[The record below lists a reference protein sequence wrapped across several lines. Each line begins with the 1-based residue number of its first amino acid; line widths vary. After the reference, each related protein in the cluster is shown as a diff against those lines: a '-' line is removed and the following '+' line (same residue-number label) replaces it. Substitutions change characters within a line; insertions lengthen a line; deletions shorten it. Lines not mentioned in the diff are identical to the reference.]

1 MPEPSSLTDIAN
13 LALSLMGQAPIKS
26 IDNPNT
32 QDAKT
37 MRQWLPVII
46 KEVQIDIHWPE
57 NYTDLVPLTVAKEDF
72 VVPGQFKYILPTDF
86 LQLYEITADPNI
98 ATSPTVDA
106 RTWANPWWSIQAGF
120 LICLVENT
128 QIMYGRFNQT
138 VADWST
144 QQREVIY
151 TTLAAK
157 LALEITNSEKIQDK
171 LEVKLRMVK
180 NRAQTSVQNKSR
192 SFRTRPQNFNMATSR
207 QASYHGRF
215 NRGHT

>member
-13 LALSLMGQAPIKS
+13 LALSLIGQSPINS
-26 IDNPNT
+26 IDNQNT
-32 QDAKT
+32 QDAKI

-46 KEVQIDIHWPE
+46 KEVQMDIHWPE
-57 NYTDLVPLTVAKEDF
+57 NYTDLVPLTVAEEDF
-72 VVPGQFKYILPTDF
+72 VVDGQFKYILPTDF

-106 RTWANPWWSIQAGF
+106 RTWNNPWWSIQAGF
-120 LICLVENT
+120 LICRVENT

-138 VADWST
+138 VADWSV
-144 QQREVIY
+144 QQRKVIY
-151 TTLAAK
+151 TTLATE
-157 LALEITNSEKIQDK
+157 LAFEITNDEKIQARMDK
-171 LEVKLRMVK
+171 KLILVK

-192 SFRTRPQNFNMATSR
+192 SFRSRPRNFDMANAR

-215 NRGHT
+215 GRGLT